1 MKNDYFKSMIVNL
14 DIVKNGTPK
23 VKFTPRYP
31 VSHYLAES
39 AEVVLSHQWENP
51 LNYSYLDAL
60 YLNFPL
66 VHNAEMIKDMG
77 YYYPDFNAEIGSI
90 QLQKAI
96 EDHDKSAAKYNEY
109 NHEKLKRYT
118 IENKKLIETYKMLLE
133 NLYEPNKHNLSHKYD
148 WQTNTYF

>member
-1 MKNDYFKSMIVNL
+1 MQNEFDIKNLKVDAFTTPCPIVVKEGDSIAKIIKEMEKDYLYGVMEIVMKVI
-14 DIVKNGTPK
+14 G
-23 VKFTPRYP
+23 
-31 VSHYLAES
+31 
-39 AEVVLSHQWENP
+39 
-51 LNYSYLDAL
+51 
-60 YLNFPL
+60 
-66 VHNAEMIKDMG
+66 EMIKDMG

-90 QLQKAI
+90 LLQKAI